1 MDIKIKINTKVS
13 YLSSIFDASIIL
25 LFFFYKA
32 LIAYLIHREL
42 YGGGLDTLVLLRA
55 SIAGIMF
62 LLIILFIQFMKI
74 KDLKSQ
80 RTILRGVFVGWTT
93 VFIILLVI
101 KTSSIYFVILTGLLS
116 LIVLM
121 NLFSLIDQIKE
132 EKNTLT
138 DKEIYLLQKLAKK
151 KIVLFRVNIYFYY

>member
-13 YLSSIFDASIIL
+13 YLSSIFAASIIL
-25 LFFFYKA
+25 LFFSYKA

-101 KTSSIYFVILTGLLS
+101 KTSSIYFIILTGLLS
-116 LIVLM
+116 LIVLI

-151 KIVLFRVNIYFYY
+151 K

>member
-13 YLSSIFDASIIL
+13 YLSSIFAASIIL
-25 LFFFYKA
+25 LFFSYKA

-80 RTILRGVFVGWTT
+80 RTILRGIFVGWAT
-93 VFIILLVI
+93 VFIILLII
-101 KTSSIYFVILTGLLS
+101 KASSIYFVILTGLLS

-151 KIVLFRVNIYFYY
+151 K

>member
-1 MDIKIKINTKVS
+1 MEIKIKINTNVS
-13 YLSSIFDASIIL
+13 YISSIIVASIIL
-25 LFFFYKA
+25 LFFAYKA
-32 LIAYLIHREL
+32 LIAYLIHKEL
-42 YGGGLDTLVLLRA
+42 YGGGLDTLVLLRV
-55 SIAGIMF
+55 SIVGIMF
-62 LLIILFIQFMKI
+62 LLILLFIQFMKI

-80 RTILRGVFVGWTT
+80 RTILRGIFVVWTT
-93 VFIILLVI
+93 VFIILLII
-101 KTSSIYFVILTGLLS
+101 KTSSIYFIILTGLLS

-151 KIVLFRVNIYFYY
+151 K

>member
-13 YLSSIFDASIIL
+13 YLSSIFVASTIL
-25 LFFFYKA
+25 LFFSYKA

-74 KDLKSQ
+74 KDLNSQ
-80 RTILRGVFVGWTT
+80 RTVLRGIFVGWAT
-93 VFIILLVI
+93 VFIILITI
-101 KTSSIYFVILTGLLS
+101 KTSSIYFVVLTGLLS

-121 NLFSLIDQIKE
+121 NLFSLVDQIKE

-151 KIVLFRVNIYFYY
+151 K

>member
-13 YLSSIFDASIIL
+13 YLSSIFAASIIL
-25 LFFFYKA
+25 LFFSYKA

-80 RTILRGVFVGWTT
+80 RTILRGIFVGWTT
-93 VFIILLVI
+93 VFIILLII
-101 KTSSIYFVILTGLLS
+101 KTSSIYFIILTGLLS

-151 KIVLFRVNIYFYY
+151 K

>member
-1 MDIKIKINTKVS
+1 MNIKIKISTKVS
-13 YLSSIFDASIIL
+13 YISSIFVASVIL
-25 LFFFYKA
+25 LFFSYKA
-32 LIAYLIHREL
+32 VIAYLIHKEL

-55 SIAGIMF
+55 SIAGIMI
-62 LLIILFIQFMKI
+62 LLILLFIQFMKI

-80 RTILRGVFVGWTT
+80 RTILRGIFIGWTS

-101 KTSSIYFVILTGLLS
+101 NLSSIYFVFLTGASS
-116 LIVLM
+116 LIVLVT
-121 NLFSLIDQIKE
+121 LFSLIDQIKE

-151 KIVLFRVNIYFYY
+151 K